1 MGFDK
6 LRAELRD
13 FYENVLNDRADA
25 FNVTCVEELER
36 RYDEKMS
43 AYEMKALQYETIVEL
58 CEPVIFDNSPFYY
71 EVGTMVSHC
80 DGANIWR
87 GGHEHAGGWTFRRNR
102 HIYADTYPEL
112 LARARAQKRSQ
123 LYLICGDFCDE
134 LQHHQF
140 NYRPLL
146 TGGLRSVYKKAVAQ
160 LENAVTDEEKQYLN
174 ATVTCILSLKRLA
187 EKFAE
192 TAEARI
198 PMLTDENA
206 KKNARLIA
214 KTARRVPW
222 EAPETLYEALC
233 TFAFMRKAGGAL
245 EGIGYNTFGR
255 PDLDLYPIYK
265 RELERGDI
273 TEDEAFDLIRQFLI
287 TWDCHYDHDMKMVGY
302 ADHEFENTYVLG
314 GCDAQGA
321 PVWNDLTRLFI
332 KANRDEK
339 IIYPKIKA
347 RFGSNSPKEYL
358 DELNKAVLGGNSA
371 ILYQN
376 DDKCIPALVRHG
388 RTLEEARD
396 YIVSGCWD
404 MKCNGIEKPD
414 MGAYVNLL
422 RVFEMSVHNDRERME
437 AAKIEFTP
445 FDSAQSFDEL
455 YAIMMGNFRH
465 LFEERTEVTA
475 IGAPLRS
482 KVDPLMLT
490 SMTMESCLEKRKDFT
505 AGGAKYN
512 DEGFCFVG
520 FPNIVDSL
528 IAIKTLCFDKKMCTL
543 GELLTAVR
551 ADWEGYDELRR
562 AALSCNCWGDASDV
576 SSAMAT
582 RLWDD
587 LYDALN
593 GLPTRF
599 GGGKV
604 GMGHM
609 TYTEIRFWGEMTKAT
624 PDGRLGGTYFSQGLT
639 PSRLHK
645 IDSATT
651 VVAAARALDFSKCAV
666 SSVVNMVLPAARMTS
681 EIFEALLR
689 SIAVSGFQ
697 ALQLNCVTKEE
708 LLDAQIHPEA
718 HDDLV
723 VRVTGFSAKFTA
735 LSEGWQEEFLSR
747 NFYE

>member
-13 FYENVLNDRADA
+13 FYENALDKRADA
-25 FNVTCVEELER
+25 FNVACTAELER
-36 RYDEKMS
+36 RYREDMN
-43 AYEMKALQYETIVEL
+43 AYRMKALQYETIVEL

-71 EVGTMVSHC
+71 EIGTMVAHC
-80 DGANIWR
+80 DGANVWR
-87 GGHEHAGGWTFRRNR
+87 GGHEHAGGWAFRRNR
-102 HIYADTYPEL
+102 RIYADTYPEL
-112 LARARAQKRSQ
+112 LERARSQKRNQ

-134 LQHHQF
+134 LQHFQF
-140 NYRPLL
+140 NYRPLFEH
-146 TGGLRSVYKKAVAQ
+146 GLRGIYEKALAQ
-160 LENAVTDEEKQYLN
+160 LENAETDEERDYLN
-174 ATVTCILSLKRLA
+174 ATVTGVLSIKRLA

-192 TAEARI
+192 VAEKRLET
-198 PMLTDENA
+198 LTDEA
-206 KKNARLIA
+206 ARKNAELIA

-222 EAPETLYEALC
+222 EAPETLYEALNA
-233 TFAFMRKAGGAL
+233 FAFMRKACGAL

-273 TEDEAFDLIRQFLI
+273 TEDKARELIAKFLI
-287 TWDCHYDHDMKMVGY
+287 TWDSHYDHDMKMAGY

-314 GCDAQGA
+314 GCDADGK

-332 KANRDEK
+332 EVNREEK

-376 DDKCIPALVRHG
+376 DDMCIPALVREG
-388 RTLEEARD
+388 RTLREARD

-414 MGAYVNLL
+414 AGAYVNLL
-422 RVFEMSVHNDRERME
+422 RVFEMTVHNDRDRMA
-437 AAKIEFTP
+437 AAKIEFEP
-445 FDSAQSFDEL
+445 FDGAAGFDEL

-465 LFEERTEVTA
+465 LFKERAMVVA
-475 IGAPLRS
+475 IGAPLRP
-482 KVDPLMLT
+482 KVDPLILT
-490 SMTMESCLEKRKDFT
+490 SMTMEGCLEKRKDFT
-505 AGGAKYN
+505 NGGARYN
-512 DEGFCFVG
+512 DEVFCFVG
-520 FPNIVDSL
+520 FPNVVDSL
-528 IAIKTLCFDKKMCTL
+528 IAIKTLCFDKKICTL
-543 GELLTAVR
+543 GELLAAVR
-551 ADWEGYDELRR
+551 ADWQGCDELRR
-562 AALSCNCWGDASDV
+562 AALSCNCWGDASDA

-587 LYDALN
+587 LYAALD

-599 GGGKV
+599 GGKI
-604 GMGHM
+604 GMGHV

-651 VVAAARALDFSKCAV
+651 VVASARALDFSKCAGN
-666 SSVVNMVLPAARMTS
+666 SVVNMLLPAARMTP
-681 EIFEALLR
+681 EIFDALLR
-689 SIAVSGFQ
+689 AIAVSGFQ
-697 ALQLNCVTKEE
+697 SLQLNCVTKEE
-708 LLDAQIHPEA
+708 LLDAQIHPED

>member
-1 MGFDK
+1 MGFEK

-13 FYENVLNDRADA
+13 FYGNVLDDRADA
-25 FNVTCVEELER
+25 FNVTCTAELER
-36 RYDEKMS
+36 RYREDMN
-43 AYEMKALQYETIVEL
+43 AYQMKALQYETIVEM

-71 EVGTMVSHC
+71 EIGTMVSHC

-102 HIYADTYPEL
+102 HIYADTFPDL
-112 LARARAQKRSQ
+112 LERARAQKRNQ
-123 LYLICGDFCDE
+123 LYLICGDFSDE

-140 NYRPLL
+140 NYRPLFEH
-146 TGGLRSVYKKAVAQ
+146 GLRGVYEKALAQ
-160 LENAVTDEEKQYLN
+160 LEGAQTDEERDYLN
-174 ATVTCILSLKRLA
+174 ATVTGLLSLKRLA

-192 TAEARI
+192 AAEKRLETIADETAR
-198 PMLTDENA
+198 
-206 KKNARLIA
+206 KNAELIA

-222 EAPETLYEALC
+222 EAPETLYEALN
-233 TFAFMRKAGGAL
+233 TFTFMRKACGAL

-255 PDLDLYPIYK
+255 PDLDLYPLYK

-273 TEDEAFDLIRQFLI
+273 TEEAARELIAKFLI
-287 TWDCHYDHDMKMVGY
+287 TWDSHYDHDMKMVGY

-314 GCDAQGA
+314 GCDKDGA

-332 KANRDEK
+332 SVNREEK

-347 RFGSNSPKEYL
+347 RFGSDSPKEYL
-358 DELNKAVLGGNSA
+358 DELNKAVLAGNSA

-376 DDKCIPALVRHG
+376 DNMCIPALVKEG
-388 RTLEEARD
+388 RTIEEARD
-396 YIVSGCWD
+396 FIVSGCWD

-414 MGAYVNLL
+414 MGAYVNIL

-445 FDSAQSFDEL
+445 FDNAESFDEL
-455 YAIMMGNFRH
+455 YATMMSNFRH
-465 LFEERTEVTA
+465 LFKERAMITA
-475 IGAPLRS
+475 IGAPLRT

-505 AGGAKYN
+505 GGGAKYS
-512 DEGFCFVG
+512 DEGFLFVG

-528 IAIKTLCFDKKMCTL
+528 IAIKTLCFDKKICTL
-543 GELLTAVR
+543 SELLAAVR
-551 ADWEGYDELRR
+551 ADWQGYDELRR
-562 AALSCNCWGDASDV
+562 AALSCNCWGDASEV

-587 LYDALN
+587 LYAALD

-599 GGGKV
+599 GGKI

-651 VVAAARALDFSKCAV
+651 VVAAARALDFSKCAT
-666 SSVVNMVLPAARMTS
+666 SSVVNMVLPAARMTP
-681 EIFEALLR
+681 EIFESLLR
-689 SIAVSGFQ
+689 GVAVSGFQ
-697 ALQLNCVTKEE
+697 SLQLNCVTKEE
-708 LLDAQIHPEA
+708 LLDAQMHPED

-747 NFYE
+747 NFYEG

>member
-13 FYENVLNDRADA
+13 FYDNIVNDNADA
-25 FNVTCVEELER
+25 FNKICVDELER
-36 RYDEKMS
+36 RYVEGMS
-43 AYEMKALQYETIVEL
+43 AYQMKALQYETIVEL

-71 EVGTMVSHC
+71 EMGTMVAHC

-87 GGHEHAGGWTFRRNR
+87 GGHEHAGGWTYRRNR
-102 HIYADTYPEL
+102 HLYADTYPDL

-134 LQHHQF
+134 LQHFQF

-146 TGGLRSVYKKAVAQ
+146 SGGLKGVYEKVLAQ
-160 LENAVTDEEKQYLN
+160 LENTKTDEEREYLN
-174 ATVTCILSLKRLA
+174 ATAACILSLKRLA

-192 TAEARI
+192 AAEARI
-198 PMLTDENA
+198 PLLTDEEARANA
-206 KKNARLIA
+206 ELIA
-214 KTARRVPW
+214 KSARRVPW
-222 EAPETLYEALC
+222 EAPQTLYEALN
-233 TFAFMRKAGGAL
+233 TYAFMRKAGGAL
-245 EGIGYNTFGR
+245 EGIGFNTFGR

-273 TEDEAFDLIRQFLI
+273 TEDEALSLISQFLL

-302 ADHEFENTYVLG
+302 ADHEFENTYVIG
-314 GCDAQGA
+314 GCDAEGN

-347 RFGSNSPKEYL
+347 RFGSNSPREYL
-358 DELNKAVLGGNSA
+358 DELNKAVLAGNSA

-376 DDKCIPALVRHG
+376 DDMCIPALVRHG

-396 YIVSGCWD
+396 YIASGCWD
-404 MKCNGIEKPD
+404 IKCNGIEKPD
-414 MGAYVNLL
+414 AGAYVNLL
-422 RVFEMSVHNDRERME
+422 RVFEMTVHNDREMME
-437 AAKIEFTP
+437 KVQLELEP
-445 FDSAQSFDEL
+445 FDGAKGFDEL
-455 YAIMMGNFRH
+455 YDIMFVNFKR
-465 LFEERTEVTA
+465 LFKVRAEVTA
-475 IGAPLRS
+475 LGAPLRA

-490 SMTMESCLEKRKDFT
+490 SMTMEGCLDKRKDFT

-512 DEGFCFVG
+512 DDIFYFVG

-528 IAIKTLCFDKKMCTL
+528 IAIKTLCFDKKICTL
-543 GELLTAVR
+543 GELLMAVR
-551 ADWEGYDELRR
+551 ADWRGYDELRA
-562 AALSCNCWGDASDV
+562 AALSCNCWGDASKT
-576 SSAMAT
+576 STEMSA
-582 RLWDD
+582 RLWND
-587 LYDALN
+587 LYAALG
-593 GLPTRF
+593 GLQTRF
-599 GGGKV
+599 GGKI
-604 GMGHM
+604 GMGHL

-624 PDGRLGGTYFSQGLT
+624 PDGRLGGSCFSQGLT

-651 VVAAARALDFSKCAV
+651 VVASARALDFSKCAGN
-666 SSVVNMVLPAARMTS
+666 SVVNMILPAARMTP

-697 ALQLNCVTKEE
+697 SLQLNCVTKEE

-718 HDDLV
+718 HEDLV
-723 VRVTGFSAKFTA
+723 VRVTGFSARFTA